1 MNLRKTEVK
10 CPNCSGELKL
20 VDSSNGG
27 NDFEYWRHKEK
38 PCGVYPILSM
48 KLEKLSELE
57 HEQWMKWSKVVAQDI
72 ELAITYLEDGAFMTS
87 RDILVKRLEKWKPN
101 WKPYQELP
109 NAIQEYDRI
118 WARKVLELLK

>member
-1 MNLRKTEVK
+1 
-10 CPNCSGELKL
+10 
-20 VDSSNGG
+20 
-27 NDFEYWRHKEK
+27 
-38 PCGVYPILSM
+38 M

-101 WKPYQELP
+101 WKPYQKLP
-109 NAIQEYDRI
+109 NTIQKYHKI
-118 WARKVLELLK
+118 